1 MKKITIE
8 WFLDDPLAA
17 KIRLQLKKRK
27 IDFDSE
33 ECVNP
38 CSEEDP
44 MKKMIV
50 NSSAG
55 VYIPCISSY
64 EKPVT
69 SLMTKEDSMKS
80 KVDMMV
86 MMVVV

>member
-1 MKKITIE
+1 MYVKCNKYNANVQ
-8 WFLDDPLAA
+8 DDPLAA

-27 IDFDSE
+27 IDFSAS

-38 CSEEDP
+38 CSETDP

-50 NSSAG
+50 NSPSG

-69 SLMTKEDSMKS
+69 NLMSKEDSLVS
-80 KVDMMV
+80 KVCNV
-86 MMVVV
+86 E